1 MWCENKRY
9 LKLQILT
16 FWKEKWKLNTEQIL
30 PEAER
35 VGGKKRLMLALAI
48 FRINLEL
55 VLK

>member
-35 VGGKKRLMLALAI
+35 VGGEEKVNVGSGN
-48 FRINLEL
+48 F
-55 VLK
+55 